1 MTAEP
6 PGVTPGRRDRGA
18 LSHGVAGGSPGMAA
32 QSVGTAIEKPNVAAV
47 EVRQSKR
54 DAPRSGGEAPH
65 GCQEMV
71 PGSPRS
77 SGRGGNRNLRC
88 GSREACQ
95 EGKHESLEA
104 PEGRGERHRSV
115 RDSASATVDSST
127 APQVPLRSPDAV
139 QGCLVA
145 GRAGDGPHTATLL
158 EDPLNTA
165 ASEAEATPEAE
176 GAERPEDNPEDTEE
190 YVVAITDKDPILAGR
205 VEQVKA
211 WTELDGEDQ
220 YPLPL
225 DASALEPTAEALLEL
240 QASKPLVADGTED
253 LYDLPETHSPAPE
266 DLYEVTMMDQ
276 EHSLQPFAGTALKV
290 PMRNKELEDLLLYD
304 IITAQQQPPKPHQ
317 APLSPTPATVV
328 THTPLEPAVLRT
340 PAVVADQPRLIQ
352 VHGKFPTRPSAGL
365 PPPKLC
371 IAALQVILDL
381 CATNDDLSLDFQLQT
396 CRQKARKVRTPVKDM
411 LYAVD
416 RMWRRLKDKHGIKRG
431 SGYILRSGD
440 MAKAVSSKVQKEL
453 DSLLSATEA
462 VASACAQT
470 AAAAPAPPEPQQ
482 RLLDVLQVHNSEP
495 SAFNRGLKRAVEMTA
510 SSEPQEPFEEA
521 LLAPDELR
529 NRKSTALQPL
539 PAPMDS
545 NPLR

>member
-1 MTAEP
+1 
-6 PGVTPGRRDRGA
+6 
-18 LSHGVAGGSPGMAA
+18 
-32 QSVGTAIEKPNVAAV
+32 
-47 EVRQSKR
+47 
-54 DAPRSGGEAPH
+54 
-65 GCQEMV
+65 
-71 PGSPRS
+71 
-77 SGRGGNRNLRC
+77 
-88 GSREACQ
+88 
-95 EGKHESLEA
+95 
-104 PEGRGERHRSV
+104 
-115 RDSASATVDSST
+115 
-127 APQVPLRSPDAV
+127 VPLRSPDAV

-470 AAAAPAPPEPQQ
+470 AAAAPAPPRASAAASGCIASAQQ
-482 RLLDVLQVHNSEP
+482 
-495 SAFNRGLKRAVEMTA
+495 
-510 SSEPQEPFEEA
+510 
-521 LLAPDELR
+521 
-529 NRKSTALQPL
+529 
-539 PAPMDS
+539 
-545 NPLR
+545 